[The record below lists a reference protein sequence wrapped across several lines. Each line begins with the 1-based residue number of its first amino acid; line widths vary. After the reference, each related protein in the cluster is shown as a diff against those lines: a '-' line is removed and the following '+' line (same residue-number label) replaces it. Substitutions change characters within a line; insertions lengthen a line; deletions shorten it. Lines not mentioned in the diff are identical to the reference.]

1 MGNEKFVPNQYHP
14 NQDTLQGYLDQVLDS
29 KDSHLVKEH
38 LDICPACREQID
50 SLDKLYLRLG
60 SLPEI
65 SPNKEFYPGVKL
77 MIQDQT
83 QVSQGITWTLVI
95 EAITTGIIL
104 GLIIPALKF
113 STWIP
118 RLINTQLEIRTGLNI
133 FLAQLFSQ
141 WMLWWA
147 QIKFSFTHFSEL
159 FLIPIESSPTL
170 PPTWIW
176 ILLAA
181 GLGLLIN
188 GLLLRTNYSPGNE
201 NKRQS

>member
-1 MGNEKFVPNQYHP
+1 MGNEKFVPNQHHP

-29 KDSHLVKEH
+29 KNSHLVKEH

-50 SLDKLYLRLG
+50 SLEKLYLRLG

-65 SPNKEFYPGVKL
+65 SLNKDFSQGLME
-77 MIQDQT
+77 MIQDQK
-83 QVSQGITWTLVI
+83 QVSRGMTWTLVI
-95 EAITTGIIL
+95 EAIITGIIL

-118 RLINTQLEIRTGLNI
+118 RLVNTQLEIQIGLNI

-147 QIKFSFTHFSEL
+147 QLKFSFTQFTEP
-159 FLIPIESSPTL
+159 FQIPLDSSTILPTA
-170 PPTWIW
+170 WIW

-188 GLLLRTNYSPGNE
+188 GLLLRINFSPGNE
-201 NKRQS
+201 I

>member
-1 MGNEKFVPNQYHP
+1 MGNEKFVPNQHHP

-29 KDSHLVKEH
+29 KNSHLVKEH

-50 SLDKLYLRLG
+50 SLEKLYLRLG

-65 SPNKEFYPGVKL
+65 SLNKDFSQGL
-77 MIQDQT
+77 MEIIQDQK
-83 QVSQGITWTLVI
+83 QVSRGMTWTLVI
-95 EAITTGIIL
+95 EAIITGIIL

-118 RLINTQLEIRTGLNI
+118 RLVNTQLEIQIGLNI

-147 QIKFSFTHFSEL
+147 QLKFSFTQFTEP
-159 FLIPIESSPTL
+159 FQIPLDSSTILPTA
-170 PPTWIW
+170 WIW

-188 GLLLRTNYSPGNE
+188 GLLLRINFSPGNE
-201 NKRQS
+201 I

>member
-1 MGNEKFVPNQYHP
+1 MGNEKFVPNQHHP

-29 KDSHLVKEH
+29 KNSHLVKEH

-50 SLDKLYLRLG
+50 SLEKLYLRLG

-65 SPNKEFYPGVKL
+65 SLNKDFSQGLME
-77 MIQDQT
+77 MIQDQK
-83 QVSQGITWTLVI
+83 QVSRGMTWTLVI
-95 EAITTGIIL
+95 EAIITGIIL

-118 RLINTQLEIRTGLNI
+118 RLVNTQLEIQIGLNI

-147 QIKFSFTHFSEL
+147 QLKFSFTQFTEP
-159 FLIPIESSPTL
+159 FQIPLDSSTILPTA
-170 PPTWIW
+170 WIW

-188 GLLLRTNYSPGNE
+188 GLLLRINFSPGNE
-201 NKRQS
+201 N

>member
-1 MGNEKFVPNQYHP
+1 MGNEKFVPNQHHP

-29 KDSHLVKEH
+29 KNSHLVKEH

-50 SLDKLYLRLG
+50 SLEKLYLRLG

-65 SPNKEFYPGVKL
+65 SLNKDFSQGLME
-77 MIQDQT
+77 MIQDQK
-83 QVSQGITWTLVI
+83 QVSRGMTWTLVI
-95 EAITTGIIL
+95 EAITAGIIL

-118 RLINTQLEIRTGLNI
+118 RLVNTQLEIQIGLNI

-147 QIKFSFTHFSEL
+147 QLKFSFTQFTEP
-159 FLIPIESSPTL
+159 FQIPLDSSTILPTA
-170 PPTWIW
+170 WIW

-188 GLLLRTNYSPGNE
+188 GLLLRINFSPGNE
-201 NKRQS
+201 N

>member
-1 MGNEKFVPNQYHP
+1 MGNEKFVPNQHHP

-29 KDSHLVKEH
+29 KNSHLVKEH

-50 SLDKLYLRLG
+50 SLEKLYLRLG

-65 SPNKEFYPGVKL
+65 SLNKDFSQGLME
-77 MIQDQT
+77 MIQDQK
-83 QVSQGITWTLVI
+83 QVSRGMTWTLVI
-95 EAITTGIIL
+95 EAIITGIIL

-118 RLINTQLEIRTGLNI
+118 RLVNTQLEIQTELNI

-147 QIKFSFTHFSEL
+147 QLKFSFTQFTEP
-159 FLIPIESSPTL
+159 FQIPLDSSTILPTA
-170 PPTWIW
+170 WIW

-188 GLLLRTNYSPGNE
+188 GLLLRINFSPGNE
-201 NKRQS
+201 N

>member
-1 MGNEKFVPNQYHP
+1 MGNEKFVPNQHHP

-29 KDSHLVKEH
+29 KNSHLVKEH

-50 SLDKLYLRLG
+50 SLEKLYLRLG

-65 SPNKEFYPGVKL
+65 SLNKDFSQGLME
-77 MIQDQT
+77 MIQYQK
-83 QVSQGITWTLVI
+83 QVSRGMTWTLVI
-95 EAITTGIIL
+95 EAIITGIIL

-118 RLINTQLEIRTGLNI
+118 RLVNTQLEIQIGLNI

-147 QIKFSFTHFSEL
+147 QLKFSFTQFTEP
-159 FLIPIESSPTL
+159 FQIPLDSSTILPTA
-170 PPTWIW
+170 WIW

-188 GLLLRTNYSPGNE
+188 GLLLRINFSPGNE
-201 NKRQS
+201 I